1 MVNPAPSSSA
11 LRIFL
16 IAGEASGDLYGGML
30 VDALRT
36 HASAKGFELDVRG
49 WGGDAMNAAGMKL
62 LTPLDSLNFMGFV
75 EVLRHLPTVA
85 SNLRRAVRDI
95 HAFDPH
101 VTVFIDFPG
110 FNMRVQRRLR
120 AAGHTGRRVQWVAP
134 QVWAWNAG
142 RRHALAR
149 DTHAVAPLLPFE
161 APMLKEAGVTVWDEG
176 HPLLD
181 LLHVREAQERRSLAL
196 ALLPGS
202 RAQELRSLLPV
213 LVQAALEGCRRGKWE
228 RHEVV
233 VAGAPGRSLGDY
245 HVARDAGFEVVFGQ
259 THALLSRA
267 QLAWVASGTA
277 TLEAALLRTPQV
289 IVYRTSALTYRLAKA
304 LAKVAWIGLPNL
316 VLGRAWVPELI
327 QHACTSDNLLD
338 ASERVT
344 KDSQLNANFAE
355 LAAVL
360 GGSGSVGRLAERV
373 VREAQLTGW
382 SPPPR
387 EAPER

>member
-1 MVNPAPSSSA
+1 MVNPPSSSSA
-11 LRIFL
+11 LRVFL
-16 IAGEASGDLYGGML
+16 IAGEASGDMYGGML
-30 VDALRT
+30 IHALNA
-36 HASAKGFELDVRG
+36 HARSQGIELEVRG
-49 WGGDAMNAAGMKL
+49 WGGDAMKEAGMRL
-62 LTPLDSLNFMGFV
+62 LTSLDTLNFMGFA

-110 FNMRVQRRLR
+110 FNMRVQRRLCAR
-120 AAGHTGRRVQWVAP
+120 GHTGRRVQWVAP
-134 QVWAWNAG
+134 QVWAWKAG

-161 APMLKEAGVTVWDEG
+161 APMLIEAGVTVWDEG
-176 HPLLD
+176 HPLID
-181 LLHVREAQERRSLAL
+181 LLPAHDVQAPRDLAL

-213 LVQAALEGCRRGKWE
+213 LVEAALEGCRQGKWE

-233 VAGAPGRSLGDY
+233 VAGAPGRSMREYQAAQDE
-245 HVARDAGFEVVFGQ
+245 GFEVVFGQ

-267 QLAWVASGTA
+267 KLAWVASGTA

-289 IVYRTSALTYRLAKA
+289 VVYRTSELTYRLAKA
-304 LAKVAWIGLPNL
+304 LAKVDWIGLPNL
-316 VLGRAWVPELI
+316 ILGRPWVPELI
-327 QHACTSDNLLD
+327 QHTCTMDNLLE

-344 KDSQLNANFAE
+344 NDPQLDADFHE
-355 LAAVL
+355 LASAL
-360 GGSGSVGRLAERV
+360 GGSGSVSRLAERL

-387 EAPER
+387 EAPVR